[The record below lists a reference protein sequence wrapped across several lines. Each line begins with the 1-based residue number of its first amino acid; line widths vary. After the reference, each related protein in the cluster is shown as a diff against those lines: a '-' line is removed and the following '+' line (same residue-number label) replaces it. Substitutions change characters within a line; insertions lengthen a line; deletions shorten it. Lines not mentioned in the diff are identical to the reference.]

1 MGTHICQYEIIQT
14 SAAPVC
20 GGTGAVR
27 VAQQMAA
34 VETINQL
41 NAQARLDPSWRA
53 HAVGFRLPMGAWSQ
67 IRLNVGVSS
76 LDCSWSARRQITSEP
91 HHADALDCARPLLL
105 T

>member
-20 GGTGAVR
+20 GGTGAIR

-53 HAVGFRLPMGAWSQ
+53 HAVGFRLPVGAC
-67 IRLNVGVSS
+67 G
-76 LDCSWSARRQITSEP
+76 
-91 HHADALDCARPLLL
+91 ARPGSTSALARSIVVGLLGGK
-105 T
+105 